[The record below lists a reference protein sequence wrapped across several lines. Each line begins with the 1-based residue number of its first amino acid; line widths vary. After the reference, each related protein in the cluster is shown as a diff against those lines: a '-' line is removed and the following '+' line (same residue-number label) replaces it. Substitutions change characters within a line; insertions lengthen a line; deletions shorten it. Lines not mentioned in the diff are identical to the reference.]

1 MRHVLTAVLL
11 TTLAASGTR
20 AGVPLRVV
28 TLNVLQS
35 IGAST
40 SPDAIATGKFLTT
53 LDLDGPGPNSGLSPD
68 IIALQECIN
77 SRWGEVLA
85 FRDTHFPGYTA
96 VRVNQFDAGGLH
108 AGLLFRPDITML
120 DADEIHVGGPRNL
133 QRVTLSIPGADRLLT
148 MYNAHFKAGSSSS
161 DRSQRTLNAQNSGI
175 QIWLDVN
182 TGLDLNDDGVR
193 ETPAGHSIFV
203 GDFNSNSNIDGTIT
217 GVFTHA
223 SNGQPTGVL
232 NLPVESLSGRA
243 LGGSPILV
251 TFPTSFSRYDYVCL
265 SPELAAPFD
274 ADGNGVFSQ
283 DEYNSMGFVYYS
295 GDDNGM
301 RSNGDANA
309 TSNASD
315 HRPVVFDF
323 ELPSPCPGDTNGD
336 RTVDFVDLNNILGQ
350 FGQTG
355 MTLSGDVNRDGGVN
369 FLDLN
374 IVLGS
379 FGATCPD

>member
-1 MRHVLTAVLL
+1 MRHATLLSLGCLLTASTV
-11 TTLAASGTR
+11 S
-20 AGVPLRVV
+20 AGIPLRIV

-35 IGAST
+35 IGAPGA
-40 SPDAIATGKFLTT
+40 PDSVATGKFLTT
-53 LDLDGPGPNSGLSPD
+53 LDLDGPGPNSGLNPD

-77 SRWGEVLA
+77 SKWNDVLA
-85 FRDTHFPGYTA
+85 FRDTHFPGYSA

-108 AGLLFRPDITML
+108 AALLFRPDIVML

-133 QRVTLSIPGADRLLT
+133 QRVTLSIPGADRPLT

-161 DRSQRTLNAQNSGI
+161 DRAQRTLNAQNSGI
-175 QIWLDVN
+175 QIWNDVN
-182 TGLDLNDDGVR
+182 LGLDLNDDGVR

-251 TFPTSFSRYDYVCL
+251 TFPASFSRYDYICL

-274 ADGNGVFSQ
+274 TDGNGSFSQ
-283 DEYNSMGFVYYS
+283 DEYNAMGFVYYS
-295 GDDNGM
+295 GDDNGL

-315 HRPVVFDF
+315 HRPVVFDI
-323 ELPSPCPGDTNGD
+323 ELPTPCPGDTNGD
-336 RTVDFVDLNNILGQ
+336 RVVDFIDLNNLLGV

-355 MTLSGDVNRDGGVN
+355 MTLGADVNRDGAVN

-374 IVLGS
+374 ILLGS